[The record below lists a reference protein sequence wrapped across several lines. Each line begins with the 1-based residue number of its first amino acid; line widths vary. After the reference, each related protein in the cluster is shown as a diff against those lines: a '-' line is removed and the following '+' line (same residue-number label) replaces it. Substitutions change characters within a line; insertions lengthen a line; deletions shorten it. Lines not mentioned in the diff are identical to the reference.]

1 VKLLLDENLSDR
13 IIFRI
18 GDLFPGSMH
27 VKTVGLSDADDDVV
41 WEWAKQ
47 HGFTI
52 ASKDTDFHQRAIV
65 FSHPPKVIW
74 LRVGNCQTN
83 VITILH
89 DVASSGVRSRIL
101 RSRRP
106 NWYPSSWRKKRW
118 KPRCASVW

>member
-83 VITILH
+83 VITNLLISRYQVIQEFVQSEMESLLILE
-89 DVASSGVRSRIL
+89 RMQ
-101 RSRRP
+101 P
-106 NWYPSSWRKKRW
+106 
-118 KPRCASVW
+118 

>member
-52 ASKDTDFHQRAIV
+52 ASKDTDFHQGLLCLATRQRS
-65 FSHPPKVIW
+65 F
-74 LRVGNCQTN
+74 GCG
-83 VITILH
+83 
-89 DVASSGVRSRIL
+89 SGIA
-101 RSRRP
+101 RP
-106 NWYPSSWRKKRW
+106 T
-118 KPRCASVW
+118 